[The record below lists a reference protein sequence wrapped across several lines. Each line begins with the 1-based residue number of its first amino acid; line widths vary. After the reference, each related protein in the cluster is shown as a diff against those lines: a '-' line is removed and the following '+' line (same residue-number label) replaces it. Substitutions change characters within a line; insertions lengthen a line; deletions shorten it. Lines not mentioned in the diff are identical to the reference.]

1 MNKKNLKRSLLFII
15 LAVSGSFLL
24 MNIPLG
30 NYAPDIHLETL
41 DGKSISLNSLRGKPT
56 LLTFWATDCP
66 GCIKEIP
73 HLKKLHHDFS
83 DDGLTVIAVAM
94 SFDKASNVTAMT
106 QEKQLPYVIALDSQ
120 GSAAKAFGDVRLTPT
135 NFLIAPD
142 GRIALHK
149 IGEFDVSNM
158 RARIQSYLGDS

>member
-1 MNKKNLKRSLLFII
+1 MNKKNLKRSLIFI
-15 LAVSGSFLL
+15 LLTVSGSLL
-24 MNIPLG
+24 LLSMPFG
-30 NYAPDIHLETL
+30 NYAPDIHLQTL
-41 DGKSISLNSLRGKPT
+41 DGKSISLLSLRGRPT

-66 GCIKEIP
+66 GCLKEIP

-94 SFDKASNVTAMT
+94 SFDKPSNVIAMT
-106 QEKQLPYVIALDSQ
+106 KEKQLPYVIAFDLQ
-120 GSAAKAFGDVRLTPT
+120 GDAAKAFGDVRLTPT

-149 IGEFDVSNM
+149 IGEFDVPDM
-158 RARIQSYLGDS
+158 RARIQSFLGRS

>member
-1 MNKKNLKRSLLFII
+1 MN
-15 LAVSGSFLL
+15 
-24 MNIPLG
+24 MPLG

-41 DGKSISLNSLRGKPT
+41 DGKSISLVSLRGKPT

-66 GCIKEIP
+66 GCLKEIP

-94 SFDKASNVTAMT
+94 SFDKVSNVTAMT
-106 QEKQLPYVIALDSQ
+106 KEKQLPYLIALDSQ

-142 GRIALHK
+142 GRIAFHK
-149 IGEFDVSNM
+149 IGEFDVSDM

>member
-1 MNKKNLKRSLLFII
+1 MNL
-15 LAVSGSFLL
+15 
-24 MNIPLG
+24 PLG

-41 DGKSISLNSLRGKPT
+41 DGKSISLGGLRGKPT

-66 GCIKEIP
+66 GCLKEIP

-94 SFDKASNVTAMT
+94 SFDKVSNVSAMT
-106 QEKQLPYVIALDSQ
+106 KEKQLPYIIAIDSQ

-142 GRIALHK
+142 GRIAFHN
-149 IGEFDVSNM
+149 IGEFDASDM

>member
-1 MNKKNLKRSLLFII
+1 MN
-15 LAVSGSFLL
+15 
-24 MNIPLG
+24 MPLG

-41 DGKSISLNSLRGKPT
+41 DGKSISLSSLRGRPT

-66 GCIKEIP
+66 GCLKEIP

-94 SFDKASNVTAMT
+94 SFDKVSNVTAMT
-106 QEKQLPYVIALDSQ
+106 KEKQLPYNVALDST